1 MYESRAKINLRY
13 FPCDRSSSIPAKTA
27 TGLLN
32 ALACPVASAK
42 ERLKKRQCRTSA
54 RPLKVMSSLFSKM
67 ACLSHQS
74 GLTQFCLPYDQVA
87 SDLGARLC
95 CGSWQSRLSIKR
107 QQGSHIILRRD
118 VPFAQVVVPDHK
130 ELDTG
135 TLRGIL
141 RQAGLSADEFRVL
154 I

>member
-1 MYESRAKINLRY
+1 MTKLPRISGRVCVA
-13 FPCDRSSSIPAKTA
+13 
-27 TGLLN
+27 
-32 ALACPVASAK
+32 ALGKAGFQ
-42 ERLKKRQCRTSA
+42 L
-54 RPLKVMSSLFSKM
+54 
-67 ACLSHQS
+67 
-74 GLTQFCLPYDQVA
+74 
-87 SDLGARLC
+87 
-95 CGSWQSRLSIKR
+95 KR

-135 TLRGIL
+135 TLRAIL